1 MHVRILFFVVVVVG
15 VSGSQQHFIHL
26 GGGGGGGDQLEVE
39 GRERRE
45 HDSLRPLPAAAPPM
59 EVSQTDTRVH

>member
-1 MHVRILFFVVVVVG
+1 MHVRILSFVVVVVG

-26 GGGGGGGDQLEVE
+26 EERGGRDQLEVE

-45 HDSLRPLPAAAPPM
+45 HDSPRPLPAAAPPM